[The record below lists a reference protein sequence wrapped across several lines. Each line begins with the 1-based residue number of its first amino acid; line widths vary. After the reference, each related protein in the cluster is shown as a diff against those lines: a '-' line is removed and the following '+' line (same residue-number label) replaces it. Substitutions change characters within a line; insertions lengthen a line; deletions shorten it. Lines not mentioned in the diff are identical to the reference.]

1 MCRDACRF
9 GHIEVVRLLLEAGTD
24 PTIENDEGM
33 NALQITQVRQSK
45 LSRVALWPG
54 ASVACHSR
62 RSRTLASCGRDVAMG
77 HRRRHRSR

>member
-33 NALQITQVRQSK
+33 NALQITQVRSPD
-45 LSRVALWPG
+45 RPAWRPLWLG
-54 ASVACHSR
+54 ASVATAAALFE
-62 RSRTLASCGRDVAMG
+62 RTSILWS
-77 HRRRHRSR
+77 

>member
-33 NALQITQVRQSK
+33 NALQITQVRQSRSAR
-45 LSRVALWPG
+45 LAPALAG
-54 ASVACHSR
+54 AGRFSCHSC
-62 RSRTLASCGRDVAMG
+62 RSERTSILWS
-77 HRRRHRSR
+77 

>member
-33 NALQITQVRQSK
+33 NALQITQVRQSRPAH
-45 LSRVALWPG
+45 LAPALAG
-54 ASVACHSR
+54 RFSCHSR
-62 RSRTLASCGRDVAMG
+62 RSVRT
-77 HRRRHRSR
+77 H